1 MTYSTL
7 TGDLFGE
14 PLTSSQVASLASH
27 SQQPES
33 ERAETM
39 NDISFRK
46 CFELFQRSDR
56 VGSSLKTFAACLVS
70 NLDEYSPKL
79 SHHWKAKATR
89 SSRFVFLLQPSK
101 PRTGEIGSGS
111 WLIPTATATPSARN
125 ATSQRK
131 PDAKFNSGVTLT
143 DLFAMLPTPNA
154 MDHAPVTEKW
164 GDAAAGKI
172 IQSSTGNPRRTTASG
187 SDFGMKLPVMIAMLP
202 TPHSNASNGQG
213 KHGSGGVNIQ
223 TTVGQNTGLR
233 LQPAFVEWMMG
244 FPMNYTSLEAA
255 TTGSAA

>member
-143 DLFAMLPTPNA
+143 DLFAMLPTP
-154 MDHAPVTEKW
+154 
-164 GDAAAGKI
+164 
-172 IQSSTGNPRRTTASG
+172 
-187 SDFGMKLPVMIAMLP
+187 
-202 TPHSNASNGQG
+202 HSNASNGQG